1 MRRRYRRW
9 NGNKWDKTVFTF
21 MEIRKNKESMM
32 VYGRMYEGM
41 YGGMEGHTLVVTN
54 VEDEEEEGA
63 S

>member
-1 MRRRYRRW
+1 
-9 NGNKWDKTVFTF
+9 

-63 S
+63 SWSPDDDDEDDCG